1 MSAARLRAFKIKP
14 LQIGKCLRSTTAQKT
29 KAGRFATHTR
39 QKTAGFTLSTRKTAV
54 HRARA
59 MLRLTRR
66 RANISILWIPTI
78 LPSRRC
84 LPIWLKLPKST
95 TRSWSFPGI
104 ILILIIRIPRN
115 IRKSRVLRG
124 KFMLPSRNSAK
135 TLTGCLTKTCY
146 TRRGISCIPAII
158 SANTSCIFPT
168 RSGMI
173 FRSI

>member
-1 MSAARLRAFKIKP
+1 MSAARLRAFKTKP
-14 LQIGKCLRSTTAQKT
+14 LQIGKCLRSTTVQKI
-29 KAGRFATHTR
+29 KAAKFATHTR
-39 QKTAGFTLSTRKTAV
+39 QKTAGFMSSTRKTAA

-59 MLRLTRR
+59 MSQSIWLK
-66 RANISILWIPTI
+66 ANISILWIPTI

-115 IRKSRVLRG
+115 IRKSRVLKG

-135 TLTGCLTKTCY
+135 TLIVCLTKTCY
-146 TRRGISCIPAII
+146 IRRGTNCIPAII
-158 SANTSCIFPT
+158 SANTSCISPT
-168 RSGMI
+168 RFGTIS
-173 FRSI
+173 RSI